1 MAEDVPP
8 LSNLPQSAE
17 KSPALAMLSPMTTG
31 LTADISASAVVNNIN
46 TLRDRLGDGVKLCAV
61 IKADC
66 YGHGMRLLLP
76 TLAQHVD
83 HLAVATGEEALQIRR
98 LGCELPLLVFTA
110 ISAFS
115 ACPAGR
121 RMLAEL
127 VRKGITLTAASP
139 QEAHDA
145 ATAAAEVN
153 ADALVHVKIDSGM
166 GRSGVLP
173 QGAPEV
179 VAAIR
184 KQARVK
190 LMGIY
195 THFASSDEADKS
207 STREQLAAFL
217 AAVDASGGREGLVLH
232 AANSGA
238 AIDLPETHLDM
249 VRCGIVLYGCQPS
262 DEMHQRLP
270 LQPALRLWGRLT
282 QVKSVPAGSK
292 CGYGLTHQFERPSQ
306 VGLVPIGY
314 ADGYLRCLS
323 NKAVMRVCGKYAP
336 VRGRVS
342 MDQVILDLTDIPQAR
357 IGDMVEI
364 MSDHPEE
371 PHSVE
376 NLARLAETIS
386 YEIACRL
393 GSRIHRVLVK

>member
-8 LSNLPQSAE
+8 LSNLPQPAE

-31 LTADISASAVVNNIN
+31 LTADISASAVVHNIN
-46 TLRDRLGDGVKLCAV
+46 TLRDRLGPGVKLCAV

-66 YGHGMRLLLP
+66 YGHSLRLLLA

-98 LGCELPLLVFTA
+98 LGCQTPVLVFTA

-127 VRKGITLTAASP
+127 VRNGLTLTAASP
-139 QEAHDA
+139 QEALDA
-145 ATAAAEVN
+145 AAAAAQVN
-153 ADALVHVKIDSGM
+153 VDALVHVKVDSGM
-166 GRSGVLP
+166 GRSGALP
-173 QGAPEV
+173 PAVPDV
-179 VAAIR
+179 VAALR
-184 KQARVK
+184 KQTRVK
-190 LMGIY
+190 LTGVY
-195 THFASSDEADKS
+195 THFASSDETDKT
-207 STREQLAAFL
+207 STLAQLEAFL
-217 AAVDASGGREGLVLH
+217 SAVDAGGGREGLILH

-238 AIDLPETHLDM
+238 AIDLPETHLNM
-249 VRCGIVLYGCQPS
+249 VRCGIVLYGYQPS

-270 LQPALRLWGRLT
+270 LQPALRIWGRLT
-282 QVKSVPAGSK
+282 QVKHVPAGSK
-292 CGYGLTHQFERPSQ
+292 CGYGLTHQFPRPSK

-314 ADGYLRCLS
+314 ADGYLRGLS

-336 VRGRVS
+336 VCGRVS
-342 MDQVILDLTDIPQAR
+342 MDQVILDLTDIPNVR
-357 IGDMVEI
+357 IGDVVEI

-376 NLARLAETIS
+376 NLARLAGTIP
-386 YEIACRL
+386 YEITCRL
-393 GSRIHRVLVK
+393 GARIQRVLVK